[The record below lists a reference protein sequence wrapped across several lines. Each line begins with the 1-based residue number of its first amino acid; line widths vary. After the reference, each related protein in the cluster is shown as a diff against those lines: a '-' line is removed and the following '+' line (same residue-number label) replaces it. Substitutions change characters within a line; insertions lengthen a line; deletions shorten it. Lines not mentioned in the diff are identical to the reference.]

1 MWKISSNSACFYH
14 GSILARLASQ
24 ASLRCESIEGAM
36 KLDAVVCDMLVTI
49 VKEKTGAK
57 DSRALPLNQAM
68 TNVVGHLRADS
79 LDLTLEQRRA
89 TRAISNGKI
98 GTLKADVLEMLMRRD
113 LLKYDGQA
121 LVLTAAGTQMADG
134 SATKVAPVTCEL
146 TSAVTHVIGTPYS
159 AR

>member
-1 MWKISSNSACFYH
+1 M
-14 GSILARLASQ
+14 
-24 ASLRCESIEGAM
+24 E
-36 KLDAVVCDMLVTI
+36 LDAAMCDTLVAI

-57 DSRALPLNQAM
+57 DSRALPLNKAM
-68 TNVVGHLRADS
+68 TNVVGQLRADS

-113 LLKYDGQA
+113 LLKYDGQS
-121 LVLTAAGTQMADG
+121 LVLTPAGAQMANG
-134 SATKVAPVTCEL
+134 SATKVEPATCEL
-146 TSAVTHVIGTPYS
+146 ASAAPYAIGTPHL